1 VSGADVAMTEMTAH
15 GECPAELETQDG
27 HVVTVLG
34 DGFRAVVDGQL
45 LTLTSSG
52 DLGLVY
58 RSDS

>member
-1 VSGADVAMTEMTAH
+1 MTEMTAH
-15 GECPAELETQDG
+15 GECPAELEAQDG

-34 DGFRAVVDGQL
+34 DGFSAGVDGQL